1 LVLVGSIPAT
11 AQQITGT
18 PGAPGAT
25 TTIDGGYMPPQTPP
39 FPGHIE
45 PNAAQSTPAWPM
57 LVVPD
62 EMFIEAAYGVAD
74 QVKPELLKQGLLYPL
89 QADILETEIQ
99 TAARVAKLV
108 FDSGLARVERPA
120 DMLSF
125 IRRRVYKP
133 EYPSETVAATKA
145 A

>member
-1 LVLVGSIPAT
+1 
-11 AQQITGT
+11 
-18 PGAPGAT
+18 
-25 TTIDGGYMPPQTPP
+25 
-39 FPGHIE
+39 
-45 PNAAQSTPAWPM
+45 
-57 LVVPD
+57 
-62 EMFIEAAYGVAD
+62 
-74 QVKPELLKQGLLYPL
+74 
-89 QADILETEIQ
+89 
-99 TAARVAKLV
+99 V